1 MQCLTAKQ
9 YWAYTHTHMLTHR
22 EYWVSSLQG
31 RMISPTHASP
41 PFHTQLPTS
50 KELSSPSLAPS
61 LSAGMAN
68 TIITAITSTQAALL
82 LTLRGRRFTARAGS
96 HRLVEDR
103 DRHDG
108 WADAFQAAGHHHQL
122 PPFPASRWPLSWTPS
137 ATGWV
142 RAFGHMGRE
151 GGRVRSELTQQINV
165 GKHSRNCHFSWGYL
179 TAE

>member
-1 MQCLTAKQ
+1 
-9 YWAYTHTHMLTHR
+9 
-22 EYWVSSLQG
+22 
-31 RMISPTHASP
+31 MISPTHASP

-68 TIITAITSTQAALL
+68 AIITAITSTQAALL

-122 PPFPASRWPLSWTPS
+122 PPFPASR
-137 ATGWV
+137 
-142 RAFGHMGRE
+142 
-151 GGRVRSELTQQINV
+151 
-165 GKHSRNCHFSWGYL
+165 
-179 TAE
+179 